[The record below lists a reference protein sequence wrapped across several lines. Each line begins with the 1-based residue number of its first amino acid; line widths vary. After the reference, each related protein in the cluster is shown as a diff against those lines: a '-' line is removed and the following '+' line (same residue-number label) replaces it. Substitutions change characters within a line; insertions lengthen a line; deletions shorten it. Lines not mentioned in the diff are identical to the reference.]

1 MVNSLTK
8 SDIASRG
15 FPVLDLHLSQL
26 ATRRRKVVGAIE
38 EVGILLTSNDLY
50 FFLKFLRASLFFGK
64 NILIIRV
71 EFIQNYV
78 DILMLF
84 RGEPF
89 SPGLKHSLDRW
100 LIGFELQLITCF
112 FLENQL

>member
-38 EVGILLTSNDLY
+38 QVGKICSTFHYIDVFQKRIKCTQDPVTLLFAYRTP
-50 FFLKFLRASLFFGK
+50 R
-64 NILIIRV
+64 
-71 EFIQNYV
+71 
-78 DILMLF
+78 
-84 RGEPF
+84 EPF
-89 SPGLKHSLDRW
+89 RDQGLEVVS
-100 LIGFELQLITCF
+100 F
-112 FLENQL
+112 